1 MKSLKITAIIT
12 GLVLIC
18 NIAVANQT
26 LSLKFFKFNFLKTTF
41 SAWKAKEINK
51 YKFLAP
57 VFPKEIPAEEPL
69 STTFSFGSITNDK
82 NESVETYSNLAP
94 SFPKEIPEEEVY
106 FYSFESESNN
116 VTLAPTYDKEIRAD
130 EEIQILQNLYQGEY
144 RSLAPVFPKEIFV
157 E

>member
-1 MKSLKITAIIT
+1 
-12 GLVLIC
+12 VLIC
-18 NIAVANQT
+18 NIAFANQT

-57 VFPKEIPAEEPL
+57 VFPKEIPAEELLSSSVSL
-69 STTFSFGSITNDK
+69 STITND
-82 NESVETYSNLAP
+82 NIESVETYSKLAP
-94 SFPKEIPEEEVY
+94 SFPREIPAEEEVY
-106 FYSFESESNN
+106 FYSCESERND

-130 EEIQILQNLYQGEY
+130 EDIQILHNLYQGEY
-144 RSLAPVFPKEIFV
+144 RSLAPVFPKEILA